1 MAIDSILTINARLDK
16 ISSEP
21 WVKRALYASAIL
33 FLLAFILLPPV
44 LGITFK
50 LGLVG
55 QVLQEPELMA
65 RAKSAILW
73 SFAIAFAVALI
84 DLLAG
89 LPLAWFI
96 ARGNSR
102 SVSVVDAL
110 VDIPFIIPTVALGF
124 STLLFWSGSS
134 GISSL
139 FGTQVLS
146 PGIFLVLLLHFAF
159 SFPVIVRVMVGALLS
174 YDTIYETAAQ
184 TLGAKMFT
192 IARTVTLPMLRPA
205 LVAAFLLAFARSLSE
220 TGATFMVAGA
230 FENGPVFIQNAKD
243 AGLEGPMVLVS
254 LTLIIASISVF
265 ALIRVAGNRLR
276 LPLRRA
282 WPRIEGELSSR
293 DSVRVRNFMTLVVFG
308 LFVLLPS
315 LFITLPAAEALADGT
330 LMRALRGEGIWSN
343 FWRSMML
350 SYGIG
355 VIATL
360 LNIVM
365 GMPVAILIARKKMG
379 KMGTT
384 LLEAVVNVPI
394 VVPSVALGVS
404 LALFWRTLG
413 FLPEFWIMVLSHT
426 TITYTYF
433 VKAMAAAVEGI
444 PEEMEETAR
453 TLGSRPLNVFRSIV
467 LPLTKYSVFSG
478 AILTFTRSVDETGA
492 ASAVSRELKTAPVLL
507 VSWVKQAVPASP
519 SDIALGIALLVL
531 TSFASLLALRLLIYR
546 RRG

>member
-1 MAIDSILTINARLDK
+1 MTINARLDK

-21 WVKRALYASAIL
+21 WVKRAVYASAIL

-55 QVLQEPELMA
+55 QVLQEPELLA

-73 SFAIAFAVALI
+73 SFAIAFAVASI

-220 TGATFMVAGA
+220 TGATIMVAGA

-243 AGLEGPMVLVS
+243 VGLEGPMVLVS

-276 LPLRRA
+276 LPIRRA

-293 DSVRVRNFMTLVVFG
+293 GSVRVRDYMTLVVFG

-343 FWRSMML
+343 FWQSMML

-360 LNIVM
+360 VNIIM

-379 KMGTT
+379 KTGTT

-546 RRG
+546 RRR

>member
-1 MAIDSILTINARLDK
+1 
-16 ISSEP
+16 
-21 WVKRALYASAIL
+21 VKRAVYASAIL
-33 FLLAFILLPPV
+33 FLLAFVLLPPV

-50 LGLVG
+50 LGLIG

-73 SFAIAFAVALI
+73 SFAIAFAVASI

-134 GISSL
+134 GISGL

-159 SFPVIVRVMVGALLS
+159 SFPIIVRVMVGALLS

-192 IARTVTLPMLRPA
+192 VARTVTLPMLRPA

-220 TGATFMVAGA
+220 TGATIMVAGA

-254 LTLIIASISVF
+254 LTLIMASISVF

-293 DSVRVRNFMTLVVFG
+293 GSVRVRDYMALVIFV

-315 LFITLPAAEALADGT
+315 LFITLPATEALTDGT
-330 LMRALRGEGIWSN
+330 LMRALSGEGIWSN

-360 LNIVM
+360 LNIIM

-379 KMGTT
+379 KRGTT

-546 RRG
+546 RRR

>member
-1 MAIDSILTINARLDK
+1 LTINARLDK
-16 ISSEP
+16 LSSEP
-21 WVKRALYASAIL
+21 WVKRAVYASAIL

-73 SFAIAFAVALI
+73 SFAIAFAVASI

-134 GISSL
+134 GISGL

-220 TGATFMVAGA
+220 TGATIMVAGA

-265 ALIRVAGNRLR
+265 ALIRIAGNRLR

-293 DSVRVRNFMTLVVFG
+293 GSVRVRDYMTLVIFG

-330 LMRALRGEGIWSN
+330 LMRALKGEGIWSN

-360 LNIVM
+360 LNIIM

-379 KMGTT
+379 KTGTT
-384 LLEAVVNVPI
+384 LLEAMVNVPI

-507 VSWVKQAVPASP
+507 VSWVKQVVPASP

-546 RRG
+546 RRR

>member
-1 MAIDSILTINARLDK
+1 
-16 ISSEP
+16 
-21 WVKRALYASAIL
+21 
-33 FLLAFILLPPV
+33 
-44 LGITFK
+44 
-50 LGLVG
+50 
-55 QVLQEPELMA
+55 
-65 RAKSAILW
+65 
-73 SFAIAFAVALI
+73 
-84 DLLAG
+84 
-89 LPLAWFI
+89 
-96 ARGNSR
+96 
-102 SVSVVDAL
+102 
-110 VDIPFIIPTVALGF
+110 
-124 STLLFWSGSS
+124 
-134 GISSL
+134 
-139 FGTQVLS
+139 
-146 PGIFLVLLLHFAF
+146 
-159 SFPVIVRVMVGALLS
+159 
-174 YDTIYETAAQ
+174 
-184 TLGAKMFT
+184 
-192 IARTVTLPMLRPA
+192 
-205 LVAAFLLAFARSLSE
+205 
-220 TGATFMVAGA
+220 VAGT

-265 ALIRVAGNRLR
+265 ALIRIAGNRLR

-293 DSVRVRNFMTLVVFG
+293 GSVRVRDYMTLVIFG

-330 LMRALRGEGIWSN
+330 LMRALKGEGIWSN

-360 LNIVM
+360 VNIIM

-379 KMGTT
+379 KTGTT

-546 RRG
+546 RRR

>member
-1 MAIDSILTINARLDK
+1 MTINARLDK
-16 ISSEP
+16 LSSEP
-21 WVKRALYASAIL
+21 WVKRAVYASAIL

-73 SFAIAFAVALI
+73 SFAIAFAVASI

-102 SVSVVDAL
+102 SVSVVDTL

-134 GISSL
+134 GISGL

-220 TGATFMVAGA
+220 TGATIMVAGA

-265 ALIRVAGNRLR
+265 ALIRIAGNRLR

-293 DSVRVRNFMTLVVFG
+293 GSVRVRDYMTLVIFG

-330 LMRALRGEGIWSN
+330 LMRALKGEGIWSN

-360 LNIVM
+360 VNIIM

-379 KMGTT
+379 KTGTT

-546 RRG
+546 RRR

>member
-1 MAIDSILTINARLDK
+1 LTINAHLDK
-16 ISSEP
+16 LSSEP
-21 WVKRALYASAIL
+21 WVKRAVYASAIL

-50 LGLVG
+50 LGLIG

-73 SFAIAFAVALI
+73 SFAIAFAVASI

-134 GISSL
+134 GISGL

-220 TGATFMVAGA
+220 TGATIMVAGA

-265 ALIRVAGNRLR
+265 ALIRIAGNRLR

-293 DSVRVRNFMTLVVFG
+293 GSVRVRDYMTLVIFG

-330 LMRALRGEGIWSN
+330 LMRALKGEGIWSN

-360 LNIVM
+360 LNIIM

-379 KMGTT
+379 KTGTT

-546 RRG
+546 RRR